1 MSSTASTPTA
11 APGGDRQLRLRYGA
25 IGLVIGIIWV
35 AHGGEPAW
43 EHALRALVL
52 VLVAAPLLHLAGR
65 RRSATAPGAAHLSV
79 ARLVAV
85 KLLLVAVAFVADWG
99 LGHWTSASSAIVAFG
114 LVAGLAA
121 AGPYLHRLLI
131 VRADT
136 GTIHPTRA
144 RA

>member
-1 MSSTASTPTA
+1 MHRADVGVPRSDP
-11 APGGDRQLRLRYGA
+11 REGA
-25 IGLVIGIIWV
+25 
-35 AHGGEPAW
+35 
-43 EHALRALVL
+43 
-52 VLVAAPLLHLAGR
+52 AGR

-99 LGHWTSASSAIVAFG
+99 LGHWTSASSAIVAFAQ
-114 LVAGLAA
+114 VAGLAA
-121 AGPYLHRLLI
+121 AGPYLNRLLM

-136 GTIHPTRA
+136 GTIHPTQA